1 MGNDTI
7 DITILGDG
15 TIKSETDQVSNANH
29 IAAEAFMKYLSELT
43 GGKTTRTRRGHTYTH
58 THKHDHEHE
67 EH

>member
-7 DITILGDG
+7 DITILEDG
-15 TIKSETDQVSNANH
+15 TIKAETSKVSNANH
-29 IAAEAFMKYLSELT
+29 ISADSFFKYLAELA
-43 GGKTTRTRRGHTYTH
+43 GGKTTRNRRGHTHTH